1 MPRVHARDDNSPGPP
16 ARVAEDMLDA
26 AICVDGGVQG
36 LYAHI
41 PFCAHRCH
49 YCDFFTVAGRD
60 DERSDFVSRLLAEA
74 DVVLKQL
81 PAGIRTVF
89 VGGGT
94 PTHLPVQSLQELLL
108 GLRQRLDAGGHQL
121 EEWTIEANPDTVSAE
136 VADALASAGVTRVS
150 LGAQSFHE
158 PALKMLERRHDP
170 ANVEQAMSRLRG
182 VGITD
187 LSLDLIFAVPELSDP
202 LGVWARDLDAALS
215 LDPKHLSCYGLTYEA
230 GTPLRRRLDRG
241 GVVRVAEEI
250 EADLYELTRTRLAS
264 AGMEQ
269 YEISNWAHPGHRC
282 LHNLLYW
289 TNGNWWPLGPS
300 ASGHIKG
307 RRWRNRPRLGAYVAG
322 SGLSAIDSVEHLDE
336 DGRAGE
342 MLMLGLRLMEGV
354 ARERVTAACLTP
366 ARGEARKASI
376 AQAIEDRLLQWADDR
391 LSLTSEGV
399 LLADSVIGQLL

>member
-1 MPRVHARDDNSPGPP
+1 MPRVHARDDNSPEPP

-26 AICVDGGVQG
+26 AIGVDGGVQG

-121 EEWTIEANPDTVSAE
+121 EEWTIEANPDTVSTE

-241 GVVRVAEEI
+241 GSCGLPRKSRPICMSSREPAWLRPVWSSTRSATGLILGTVAFTI
-250 EADLYELTRTRLAS
+250 CCTGPTAIGGRS
-264 AGMEQ
+264 ARQPQGT
-269 YEISNWAHPGHRC
+269 SRGGDGGAGH
-282 LHNLLYW
+282 
-289 TNGNWWPLGPS
+289 GLGRMWLGVGSQPS
-300 ASGHIKG
+300 TQWNTWMKTAG
-307 RRWRNRPRLGAYVAG
+307 RGK
-322 SGLSAIDSVEHLDE
+322 
-336 DGRAGE
+336 
-342 MLMLGLRLMEGV
+342 
-354 ARERVTAACLTP
+354 C
-366 ARGEARKASI
+366 
-376 AQAIEDRLLQWADDR
+376 
-391 LSLTSEGV
+391 
-399 LLADSVIGQLL
+399 